1 MPSSADRAEFPGRS
15 AGPPGPGGPAER
27 APGLAEGI
35 PPASGQAPPGGPAP
49 ARGGANWP
57 ATAALACGI
66 LGGAL
71 ITIPAALLL
80 AALGFRRT
88 RQGSRGRV
96 RCWAA
101 VILSLAW
108 AGAAGYLVPHLIRA
122 ADPGCVA
129 YKNTAL
135 TAYNRMAAD
144 VSNGVSRARL
154 TQDLTAAI
162 ATVGEAR
169 SDTRSAAASRPLAA
183 LSGELRTMRVDVRAG
198 RVVPRQLLLSLN
210 RETRAAD
217 AACGTVRL

>member
-1 MPSSADRAEFPGRS
+1 VA
-15 AGPPGPGGPAER
+15 
-27 APGLAEGI
+27 
-35 PPASGQAPPGGPAP
+35 QAPPGRAVP
-49 ARGGANWP
+49 ARDGANWP

-71 ITIPAALLL
+71 ITIPAGLLL
-80 AALGFRRT
+80 AALGFHRT
-88 RQGSRGRV
+88 HQGSRGRV

-122 ADPGCVA
+122 ADPGCVE

-135 TAYNRMAAD
+135 TAYNRVAAD

-154 TQDLTAAI
+154 AEDLAAAI

-183 LSGELRTMRVDVRAG
+183 LSGELRTMRADVRGG

-210 RETRAAD
+210 RETRDAD
-217 AACGTVRL
+217 TACGTVRL

>member
-1 MPSSADRAEFPGRS
+1 M
-15 AGPPGPGGPAER
+15 
-27 APGLAEGI
+27 GLHRI
-35 PPASGQAPPGGPAP
+35 
-49 ARGGANWP
+49 
-57 ATAALACGI
+57 
-66 LGGAL
+66 
-71 ITIPAALLL
+71 
-80 AALGFRRT
+80 

-135 TAYNRMAAD
+135 TAYDRVAAD
-144 VSNGVSRARL
+144 VSNGVNRARL
-154 TQDLTAAI
+154 AQDLAAAI
-162 ATVGEAR
+162 ATVGAAR
-169 SDTRSAAASRPLAA
+169 SDARGAAPSRPLAG
-183 LSGELRTMRVDVRAG
+183 LSGELRTMRADVRAG

>member
-1 MPSSADRAEFPGRS
+1 VP
-15 AGPPGPGGPAER
+15 
-27 APGLAEGI
+27 
-35 PPASGQAPPGGPAP
+35 
-49 ARGGANWP
+49 GGANWP

-80 AALGFRRT
+80 ATLGLRRT

-96 RCWAA
+96 RCWSA

-129 YKNTAL
+129 YKNAAL
-135 TAYNRMAAD
+135 TAYNRVAAD
-144 VSNGVSRARL
+144 VSNGVNRARL
-154 TQDLTAAI
+154 ASDLAAAI
-162 ATVGEAR
+162 ATVGAAR
-169 SDTRSAAASRPLAA
+169 SDTRSAAASQPLGA
-183 LSGELRTMRVDVRAG
+183 LSGELRTMRADVRAG
-198 RVVPRQLLLSLN
+198 RVVPRQLLVSLN

>member
-1 MPSSADRAEFPGRS
+1 VPSSADRAEFPG
-15 AGPPGPGGPAER
+15 PPGPGAPAARPPEPVQA
-27 APGLAEGI
+27 APPTA
-35 PPASGQAPPGGPAP
+35 GQAPPGPAVPAP
-49 ARGGANWP
+49 DGANWP

-71 ITIPAALLL
+71 ITIPAGLML
-80 AALGFRRT
+80 AAVGFHRT

-144 VSNGVSRARL
+144 VSNGVNRARL
-154 TQDLTAAI
+154 AQDLAAAI

-183 LSGELRTMRVDVRAG
+183 LSGELRTMRADVRAG

-217 AACGTVRL
+217 AACGTVHL